1 MADDSVT
8 HLKICTKCGDKKP
21 LTAFYKNA
29 RCKGGIKSSCID
41 CCNSKRR
48 ARYLSDPELGSK
60 RRLEYIANAERHRE
74 TARKWRLDNLDRA
87 RENGKRWS
95 KEKPELKRQLAASWR
110 EKNAARVLQYSKDY
124 HHQNRDEILERR
136 SVWREENRE
145 HVRAR
150 DRAYTAAHPE
160 IRKKIDA
167 KRRSTPKGRLSHSVQ
182 TAIHRYITK
191 GSKAGRR
198 SFELLGY
205 TADELM
211 AHLESLFQLG
221 MSWENYGQWHVD
233 HKIPLAAFNYEDP
246 SHIDFKRAW
255 ELNNLQPLWAIDNSK
270 KRAKLAAP
278 FQPSLAI

>member
-1 MADDSVT
+1 MADYSVT
-8 HLKICTKCGDKKP
+8 QLKICTKCGDTKP
-21 LTAFYKNA
+21 LNAFYKNA
-29 RCKGGIKSSCID
+29 KCKSGSKSRCID
-41 CCNSKRR
+41 CCNAVRR
-48 ARYLSDPELGSK
+48 SRYSSDPELGLK
-60 RRLEYIANAERHRE
+60 RRQDYTDNAARERE
-74 TARKWRLDNLDRA
+74 SARKWRIDNLDRA

-95 KEKPELKRQLAASWR
+95 RENPELKRQLAASWR
-110 EKNAARVLQYSKDY
+110 EKNSARVLQYSKDY
-124 HHQNRDEILERR
+124 HNQNREEILERR
-136 SVWREENRE
+136 SVWRDENRE
-145 HVRAR
+145 YVRAR
-150 DRAYTAAHPE
+150 DRAYMAANPE

-205 TADELM
+205 TADDLM
-211 AHLESLFQLG
+211 AHLEKLFLPG

-270 KRAKLAAP
+270 KRAKLVAP